1 MLEDRSAQH
10 DKVIVDKFHNPYAD
24 YEMTTR
30 DYVLRPYT
38 VDEAI
43 TITLPPVTEAKGRI
57 YSIVVGAA
65 TGAFTVTIQDR
76 DESEDWIADIVLSE
90 KGQGV
95 FAYSDGRH
103 WTFVPVGI
111 RAASFSTSRIDAV
124 SQIRTDTINLVT
136 TVASTVNQLEA
147 MRVTLFADVQAGEW
161 ANAICAVVDL
171 ETSGFVQGLVGV
183 VCAELDMPGSAAC
196 GANGTYSCYEA
207 EINMPTSFTGGGV
220 PVTFFSLN
228 LWGAEKA
235 QFDTSGLL
243 FDITGVTVA
252 SGKFFQENTA
262 TAATH
267 ALRCRIAGT
276 LYYVMLTSADA

>member
-1 MLEDRSAQH
+1 MLEDRGAQH
-10 DKVIVDKFHNPYAD
+10 DKVVVDKFHNPYAD

-38 VDEAI
+38 VAEAI
-43 TITLPPVTEAKGRI
+43 TITLPVVTEAKGRI

-103 WTFVPVGI
+103 WTFAPVGV
-111 RAASFSTSRIDAV
+111 RAASFSTSRTDAV
-124 SQIRTDTINLVT
+124 SQIRTDTVNLVT

-196 GANGTYSCYEA
+196 GANGTYACYEA
-207 EINMPTSFTGGGV
+207 EINLPTSFTGGGV
-220 PVTFFSLN
+220 PVAFFS
-228 LWGAEKA
+228 
-235 QFDTSGLL
+235 
-243 FDITGVTVA
+243 
-252 SGKFFQENTA
+252 
-262 TAATH
+262 AATTSSRA
-267 ALRCRIAGT
+267 ALIASDR
-276 LYYVMLTSADA
+276 V